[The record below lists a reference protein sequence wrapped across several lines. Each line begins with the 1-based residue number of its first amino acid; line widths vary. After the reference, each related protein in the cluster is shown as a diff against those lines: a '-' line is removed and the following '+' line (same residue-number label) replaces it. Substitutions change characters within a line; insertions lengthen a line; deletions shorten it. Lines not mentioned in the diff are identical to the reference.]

1 LRADWTIS
9 GCCHVAVLGVALVSF
24 APPRLPQ
31 SQVESIPV
39 NIVTDTA
46 TSEMTQ
52 GAPTAPKQEPKSLV
66 EKVDEKKQSVE
77 NPAAKIAPKEIAASS
92 DTPPAPPPPEPKQE
106 AKKKSEPKRD
116 LIAEALK
123 KDDAKQVEQKKD
135 DAKQVEQKKADQK
148 KAENV
153 PTPPKRPPQPQAKP
167 QPKFD
172 PREMQALLDKRDPQR
187 RETTGNTLN
196 DSVSLGTPRG
206 QARQLT
212 QNELDALRARLA
224 QLWNPPAGAQN
235 PQELVVA
242 IRIRLKPDGTLA
254 GPPMVTTSGQ
264 SPLFMAA
271 RDSAIRAVF
280 RGQPFDMLR
289 PETYEVWKDIEV
301 TFDPRDMIRG

>member
-1 LRADWTIS
+1 MRADWTIS
-9 GCCHVAVLGVALVSF
+9 GCCHLVVLGAALVSF
-24 APPRLPQ
+24 TPPRLPQ

-66 EKVDEKKQSVE
+66 EKVDQKKHSVE
-77 NPAAKIAPKEIAASS
+77 NPAAKIAPKEVTAST
-92 DTPPAPPPPEPKQE
+92 DVTPPPPPPEPKQE
-106 AKKKSEPKRD
+106 AKKKSETKRD

-123 KDDAKQVEQKKD
+123 KEDAKQ
-135 DAKQVEQKKADQK
+135 AEQKKADQK
-148 KAENV
+148 KAEHI

-187 RETTGNTLN
+187 REATGNTLN

-254 GPPMVTTSGQ
+254 APPMVTTSGQ

>member
-1 LRADWTIS
+1 M
-9 GCCHVAVLGVALVSF
+9 VSF
-24 APPRLPQ
+24 APPRLPTPP
-31 SQVESIPV
+31 VDSIPV

-52 GAPTAPKQEPKSLV
+52 GAPTAPKQEKQKSLV
-66 EKVDEKKQSVE
+66 EKVDEHKPVE
-77 NPAAKIAPKEIAASS
+77 NPDAKIAPKEIAAST

-106 AKKKSEPKRD
+106 AKKKSEPKPETKRD

-123 KDDAKQVEQKKD
+123 KDDAKKVEQKK
-135 DAKQVEQKKADQK
+135 AEQKKADQK
-148 KAENV
+148 KADANV

-187 RETTGNTLN
+187 RESTGATLN

-235 PQELVVA
+235 PQEIVVA

-254 GPPMVTTSGQ
+254 APPMVTTSGQ

-289 PETYEVWKDIEV
+289 PETYELWKDIEV